1 MQDWNVKRI
10 LDWAI
15 EYFNSKIIPQPRLS
29 AELLLSSVVG
39 LDRIN
44 LYLNYDR
51 VLDKQELAAYKKYIL
66 QRLQHVPVQ
75 YILNEAFFRR
85 IKLYVD
91 DNVLV
96 PRPETELVV
105 EKAIAMARE
114 AISEKGRI
122 NILEIGTGSG
132 AIAISLAQE
141 IDEKPGAPAAAW
153 KIIATDNSA
162 PAVEIARRN
171 ASSIL
176 GSEKSSSIEFIHCDL
191 VPGKDSDFFYEFEKS
206 IDLIISNPPYIPEN
220 DFKNLPREVKD
231 YEPRAALV
239 AGKTGLE
246 IYKNIL
252 DKVMPYF
259 SEDKSYIIFEIDSE
273 AGSALKKLAKDVLGP
288 AEIII
293 EKDYNQ
299 KDRILTIIK

>member
-1 MQDWNVKRI
+1 MQDWNIKRI

-15 EYFNSKIIPQPRLS
+15 EYFESKKIPQPRLS

-39 LDRIN
+39 LDRMN
-44 LYLNYDR
+44 LYLNYNR
-51 VLDKQELAAYKKYIL
+51 ILDKTELAAYKKFIL
-66 QRLQHVPVQ
+66 QRLEHVPVQ

-105 EKAIAMARE
+105 EKAIDVARE
-114 AISEKGRI
+114 VISKRGRI

-132 AIAISLAQE
+132 AIAISLAHE
-141 IDEKPGAPAAAW
+141 IDEKPDVPATNW

-162 PAVEIARRN
+162 PAIEIARRN

-176 GSEKSSSIEFIHCDL
+176 GSERSSSIEFILCDL
-191 VPGKDSDFFYEFEKS
+191 VPGKDSGFFDKFEKS
-206 IDLIISNPPYIPEN
+206 IDLIISNPPYILED
-220 DFKNLPREVKD
+220 DFRNLSREVKD

-246 IYKNIL
+246 VYKNIL
-252 DKVMPYF
+252 DKVAPYL
-259 SEDKSYIIFEIDSE
+259 SEDKSYIIFEIDPQ
-273 AGSALKKLAKDVLGP
+273 AGDTLKQLVEDVLDPG
-288 AEIII
+288 EIII

-299 KDRILTIIK
+299 KDRILTMIR